1 VSRPVELSFLLNQP
15 SSEPPHKLRR
25 HASALCSTT
34 TTYLRERERK
44 RESADYCIIIE
55 KKKRKS
61 LWNEP
66 CEKTVWEMLWEKL
79 REAEFEVEE
88 DEDKERFVNLEG
100 RFSNEHETDAIS
112 ILFLIP
118 SSFEVQFHSI
128 QLDWIMKS

>member
-1 VSRPVELSFLLNQP
+1 
-15 SSEPPHKLRR
+15 LR
-25 HASALCSTT
+25 
-34 TTYLRERERK
+34 
-44 RESADYCIIIE
+44 

-118 SSFEVQFHSI
+118 SSVEVQFHSI
-128 QLDWIMKS
+128 QLDYEIMKIKDIVLLNSDE

>member
-1 VSRPVELSFLLNQP
+1 MRRVSACRALFSAESTFFGA
-15 SSEPPHKLRR
+15 
-25 HASALCSTT
+25 ASQTT
-34 TTYLRERERK
+34 TPRLCTVLNDDNLPERENQQNIVLLLLLLR
-44 RESADYCIIIE
+44 

-118 SSFEVQFHSI
+118 SFG
-128 QLDWIMKS
+128 